1 MLKVT
6 RFFNRIG
13 LVLMGFFNE
22 IGALIVLWRTVVAQV
37 FTGKLHWRNF
47 KEQIVHLGYDSLP
60 IVLITAFFIGMVFA
74 MQITKEFLKYG
85 AGRAVGGVISI
96 AIWRELAP
104 VLAAVIVAGRVGS
117 AIAAE
122 LGSMKVTEQVD
133 AVTSFGV
140 DPDYYL
146 VTPKV
151 AALTFMLPVLVALF
165 DIIAILGSYFMSV
178 QVMGLNPMLFY
189 TSVNE
194 MATLGDLAGGLF
206 KATIFGLCI
215 ALISCRQ
222 GLSTEG
228 GALGVGI
235 ATMKSVVMSLL
246 AVFIL
251 NYFLSALIF

>member
-1 MLKVT
+1 MLKVF
-6 RFFNRIG
+6 RFLNNVG
-13 LVLMGFFNE
+13 KTLVDFFNE
-22 IGALIVLWRTVVAQV
+22 IGAVVMLLKTV
-37 FTGKLHWRNF
+37 FTQVGARRLHWRNF
-47 KEQIVHLGYDSLP
+47 KEQVVHLGYDSLP

-104 VLAAVIVAGRVGS
+104 VLAAVIIAGRVGS

-133 AVTSFGV
+133 AITSFGV

-151 AALTFMLPVLVALF
+151 MALMFMLPVLVAIF
-165 DIIAILGSYFMSV
+165 DIVAIVGAFFMSV
-178 QVMGLNPMLFY
+178 HIMGLNSMLFY

-194 MATLGDLAGGLF
+194 MATFGDLAGGLF
-206 KATIFGLCI
+206 KALVFGLCI

-222 GLSTEG
+222 GLATQG

-246 AVFIL
+246 AIFIL
-251 NYFLSALIF
+251 NYFLSALIY

>member
-6 RFFNRIG
+6 RFFIQIG
-13 LVLMGFFNE
+13 QTLMGFFEE
-22 IGALIVLWRTVVAQV
+22 IGSLIVLLRTVFVQT

-96 AIWRELAP
+96 AIWRELSP

-122 LGSMKVTEQVD
+122 LGSMKVTEQVE

-140 DPDYYL
+140 DTDYYL
-146 VTPKV
+146 ITPKV
-151 AALTFMLPVLVALF
+151 MALTAMLPILVALF
-165 DIIAILGSYFMSV
+165 DVVAIIGSYFMSV
-178 QVMGLNPMLFY
+178 GIMGLNTMLFY

-206 KATIFGLCI
+206 KAMIFGVCI
-215 ALISCRQ
+215 SLISCRQ
-222 GLSTEG
+222 GLSTQG

-246 AVFIL
+246 AIFIL
-251 NYFLSALIF
+251 NYFLSALLF

>member
-1 MLKVT
+1 MLKVI
-6 RFFNRIG
+6 RFFTRIG
-13 LVLMGFFNE
+13 QILLDFFNE
-22 IGALIVLWRTVVAQV
+22 VGVLIILLRTVVIQV
-37 FTGKLHWRNF
+37 FSGKLHWRNF
-47 KEQIVHLGYDSLP
+47 KDQVVHLGYDSLP

-85 AGRAVGGVISI
+85 GGRAVGGVISI

-133 AVTSFGV
+133 AITSFGV
-140 DPDYYL
+140 DPEYYL
-146 VTPKV
+146 VTPKIV
-151 AALTFMLPVLVALF
+151 ALACMLPILVALF
-165 DIIAILGSYFMSV
+165 DIIALIGAYFMSV
-178 QVMGLNPMLFY
+178 GVMGLNTMLFY

-194 MATLGDLAGGLF
+194 MTTFGDLAGGLF
-206 KATIFGLCI
+206 KASIFGLCI
-215 ALISCRQ
+215 AAISCRQ
-222 GLSTEG
+222 GLATEG

-235 ATMKSVVMSLL
+235 ATMKSVVVSLL

-251 NYFLSALIF
+251 NYFLSALLF